1 MNDKGTL
8 YQLKHL
14 VHRTAVGSDPKHKTK
29 ASEDFLL
36 VVMHALIVAAARSMP
51 QTYENC
57 LTCAKA
63 IVAKLIKVRIPSS
76 SDVEQNGEH
85 TWQTRMQHSDR
96 SAYGTSQP

>member
-36 VVMHALIVAAARSMP
+36 VVMHALIVAAARS
-51 QTYENC
+51 TY
-57 LTCAKA
+57 A
-63 IVAKLIKVRIPSS
+63 
-76 SDVEQNGEH
+76 SDI
-85 TWQTRMQHSDR
+85 
-96 SAYGTSQP
+96 

>member
-36 VVMHALIVAAARSMP
+36 VVMDALIVAVARSMP

-63 IVAKLIKVRIPSS
+63 IVAKFIKVRIPSS
-76 SDVEQNGEH
+76 SVEDASSN
-85 TWQTRMQHSDR
+85 MV
-96 SAYGTSQP
+96 